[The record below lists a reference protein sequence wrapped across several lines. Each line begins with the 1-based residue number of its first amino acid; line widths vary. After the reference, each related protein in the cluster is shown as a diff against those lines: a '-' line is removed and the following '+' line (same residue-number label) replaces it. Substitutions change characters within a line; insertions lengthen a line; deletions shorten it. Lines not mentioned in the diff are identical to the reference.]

1 LKSLITGAS
10 GLLGWEIADAFEAAG
25 YQTVRLMGRKA
36 IDITNA
42 PQIISFIEKE
52 NPDVIIHCAG
62 LRDLDEIEKN
72 EVRGFAINTFGAK
85 NIALAA
91 SRTGS
96 KLIYISSD
104 TVYDGEKKTGYHE
117 YDLPN
122 PVNAYGRS
130 KHMAEQEIRFLCQ
143 KYFIIRAAWLF
154 GFKGHRENN
163 VIFNI
168 IDRINA
174 GEQVQ
179 ASGNQFC
186 SPSYTLDIAEALV
199 KVASTEY
206 YGTYLV
212 SNKGSASRYEVSRA
226 IAELLGLDTQ
236 KVTQADSGKI
246 RLAKRAEHTAYDSI
260 AFPRT
265 FGIDMAFW
273 QDALERCVES
283 YKKTGAKN

>member
-1 LKSLITGAS
+1 LKSLVTGAS
-10 GLLGWEIADAFEAAG
+10 GLLGWEIADAFEKAG
-25 YQTVRLMGRKA
+25 YQTVRLMGRKS
-36 IDITNA
+36 IDITNT
-42 PQIISFIEKE
+42 PEIIGFVEKE
-52 NPDVIIHCAG
+52 KPDVIIHCAG
-62 LRDLDEIEKN
+62 FRDLDEIEKN
-72 EVRGFAINTFGAK
+72 EAQGFALNAFGTK

-122 PVNAYGRS
+122 PINVYGKS
-130 KHMAEQEIRFLCQ
+130 KYMAELEIRSLCQ
-143 KYFIIRAAWLF
+143 KYFIIRTAWLF
-154 GFKGHRENN
+154 GLKGHRENN

-168 IDRINA
+168 IDKINA
-174 GEQVQ
+174 GERIQ

-199 KVASTEY
+199 TAASTEY

-212 SNKGSASRYEVSRA
+212 SNQGAASRYEVSRT
-226 IAELLGLDTQ
+226 IAEFLGLDEK
-236 KVTQADSGKI
+236 KVIEAESGKI
-246 RLAKRAEHTAYDSI
+246 RLAKRAANTVFESI

-265 FGIDMAFW
+265 FGIVMAPW
-273 QDALERCVES
+273 KDALRRCIAAYQNRGAER
-283 YKKTGAKN
+283 